1 MFLDRKIIY
10 CDGGNKALEL
20 KHFYFYCNPDDVIM
34 AHDYHDGI
42 RKVAGV
48 PDTYQPEVRPKDIL
62 HLSTNETFERLS
74 EHEFKETRIVGFR
87 KIK

>member
-1 MFLDRKIIY
+1 
-10 CDGGNKALEL
+10 
-20 KHFYFYCNPDDVIM
+20 M

-48 PDTYQPEVRPKDIL
+48 LDTYQPEVHPKDIL